1 MYDEQY
7 NGVAGWDEEMDTTAL
22 ARHAAKAEAGKQ
34 ERVDVPHGTYEVAID
49 NIVLQKNKFDVKQM
63 CVYMDIVAGEYQHQT
78 IAYYQNLE
86 GVTPKVSG
94 FFIAKANQFLRS
106 LKTNVEVPS
115 FTTWANL
122 AATIE
127 AVKADLN
134 KNGWEYQLEYA
145 QDKNPKYHTYTI
157 TERFEPQ
164 TAAPAAP
171 AAQPTQRHFEQNE
184 EEDDIPF

>member
-7 NGVAGWDEEMDTTAL
+7 NGVAGWDEEMDTSAL

-34 ERVDVPHGTYEVAID
+34 ERVDVPHGTYEVAVD
-49 NIVLQKNKFDVKQM
+49 NIVLQKNKYGVKQM

-86 GVTPKVSG
+86 GVTPKISG
-94 FFIAKANQFLRS
+94 FFIAKAIQFLRS
-106 LKTNVEVPS
+106 LKTNVEVPRFS
-115 FTTWANL
+115 TWANL
-122 AATIE
+122 ATN
-127 AVKADLN
+127 VKEVMDDIN
-134 KNGWEYQLEYA
+134 KNGWEYQLQYE

-164 TAAPAAP
+164 KAAP
-171 AAQPTQRHFEQNE
+171 AAQPTQHHFEQNE
-184 EEDDIPF
+184 EADDIPF